1 MGAGKTGYSSC
12 IVLYNTPSLRHVM
25 LLSCHIIFHHTSNS
39 CECMGVNGEALQ
51 LHIVYKK
58 PYLYYKSR
66 KNPYQ
71 YYKSRENPYQ
81 VVQVTRAVSE
91 RTMKLKVRIIKSLSP

>member
-71 YYKSRENPYQ
+71 